1 MRTFATPTA
10 DLGALPSSDRLMRKP
25 TLKFTGGDATSAV
38 LQSILRLS
46 AQVSSVSGHRGYGRF
61 LHALSRIERFRDKH
75 CTAILARDSAF
86 GFHATDPYW
95 GYYMYTGTVYEQ
107 SLHRAFA
114 AVSELDY
121 QVLDC
126 GANYGYWSVLL
137 SGPLYGKRNVI
148 AVEAS
153 ADTFGALE
161 SNCELNSLRFM
172 PLRGAVSG
180 SSGQTLWLDVPT
192 HDQAHVSRGLAAEA
206 DDRRERVQSISLDD
220 LAAKLRPKPSSL
232 VIKLDVEGHEVEA
245 LKPAECLRDRDALI
259 IFEDH
264 GLDFTCRNSAYMLNR
279 AEFVVF
285 WIDDNGCSLRV
296 KNLSEIRNIKKPRN
310 FGYNFFAATR
320 DGEFHRRLFGMA
332 SPGNKRQG
340 DIGSPVRVS
349 STHV

>member
-1 MRTFATPTA
+1 MHSVATLA
-10 DLGALPSSDRLMRKP
+10 SGLGPLPSSGRLMRKP
-25 TLKFTGGDATSAV
+25 TLKFTGGEATSAV

-46 AQVSSVSGHRGYGRF
+46 AQASSVARHRGYGRF
-61 LHALSRIERFRDKH
+61 LKALSRIERFRDRL
-75 CTAILARDSAF
+75 CTATLAEDSAF
-86 GFHATDPYW
+86 RFQATDPYW

-107 SLHRAFA
+107 SLHRTFA

-161 SNCELNSLRFM
+161 SNCVLNSRRFT
-172 PLRGAVSG
+172 PLRRAVSG
-180 SSGQTLWLDVPT
+180 SSGQALWLEVPS
-192 HDQAHVSRGLAAEA
+192 HDQAHVSAGLAAEGV
-206 DDRRERVQSISLDD
+206 DRRERVQSISLDD
-220 LAAKLRPKPSSL
+220 LAAKLEPKPSSL

-245 LKPAECLRDRDALI
+245 LAPAGCVRDRDVLI

-285 WIDDNGCSLRV
+285 WIDDRGRSVRV
-296 KNLSEIRNIKKPRN
+296 QDLSEIRNIKKPRN
-310 FGYNFFAATR
+310 FGYNFFAASR
-320 DGEFHRRLFGMA
+320 HGEFHRRLFAMA
-332 SPGNKRQG
+332 GPGNR
-340 DIGSPVRVS
+340 P
-349 STHV
+349 